1 MKNLAIIT
9 GLIRFYSDE
18 SYSGLLLW
26 AHLYSDSSHVAARY
40 KLSFYY
46 LLLIPR
52 TFRSAAAP
60 NCQRSEYRV
69 AQKVAHL
76 FVRRVTSS
84 NIDRLFSNFLQ
95 TFFIGRIKRKFVII
109 LALKIPSHLKRVA
122 ALSCEM
128 SVF

>member
-1 MKNLAIIT
+1 MS
-9 GLIRFYSDE
+9 R
-18 SYSGLLLW
+18 SGLLLW
-26 AHLYSDSSHVAARY
+26 APLYSDSSHVAARY

-52 TFRSAAAP
+52 AADYIWRRTFRSAAAAWRTAP

-76 FVRRVTSS
+76 FVRRVTSL